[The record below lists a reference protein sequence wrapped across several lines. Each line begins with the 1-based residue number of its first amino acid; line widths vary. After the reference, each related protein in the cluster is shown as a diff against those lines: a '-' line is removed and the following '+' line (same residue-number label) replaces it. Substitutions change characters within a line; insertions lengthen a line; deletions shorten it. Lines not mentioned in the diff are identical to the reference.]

1 MLVPEKRPIFL
12 KRRFQ
17 DNLYRIVIWIVIA
30 IGFAFILK
38 GIANK
43 TITPLFMPTG
53 TPTRTINSY
62 SMEGETQFAAGN
74 LPAAIEAYQKAVG
87 VDPTN
92 SSIWAELARIQT
104 YSTTLLTT
112 DAERYQRLKEAMIS
126 IDQAVKLT
134 PDDSSVHAIRAF
146 VLDWTANPSYVGDN
160 WQNMLSQA
168 EQEAVK
174 AIQIDNTNTL
184 ALAFYAEI
192 LTDQQNLV
200 QADSYIKQ
208 AVDRSPN
215 LMDVRRINAYV
226 EESSRNYTTAIKEY
240 QKAIALAPNLTFL
253 YLYVGANYRTL
264 ASNERLTAAEKAPL
278 YDQALTY
285 FAKAVSINEQQ
296 GIKDPIPYLSIAKT
310 YSQMGEFFS
319 AALNVRKALAF
330 NSTSPDIYGQ
340 LGVVYHKSKNY
351 EGAIPAL
358 KCAVEGC
365 TAAEACDVRRCDATT
380 DPMVAIQ
387 GMPLSPNTVVYY
399 YTYGSDLSGM
409 HTRTANYCGKAMT
422 ILEQVRAAFSTDT
435 TIMPIVEQ
443 GENICISYGFT
454 RPTTP

>member
-12 KRRFQ
+12 KRKLQ
-17 DNLYRIVIWIVIA
+17 DNPYRIALWIVIG
-30 IGFAFILK
+30 IGLAFILK

-62 SMEGETQFAAGN
+62 SQEGETQFTAGN
-74 LPAAIEAYQKAVG
+74 LPAAITAYQKAVQ

-92 SSIWAELARIQT
+92 AAIWAELARIQA

-112 DAERYQRLKEAMIS
+112 DAERYQRLQEAMVS
-126 IDQAVKLT
+126 ITEAVKLT
-134 PDDSSVHAIRAF
+134 PDDSTVHAIRAF
-146 VLDWTANPSYVGDN
+146 ILDWTANPSYVGED

-174 AIQIDNTNTL
+174 AIQIDNTNAL

-200 QADSYIKQ
+200 QADTYIKQ
-208 AVDRSPN
+208 AVERSPN
-215 LMDVRRINAYV
+215 SMDVRRINAYV
-226 EESSRNYTTAIKEY
+226 EESSRNYQTAIEEY
-240 QKAIALAPNLTFL
+240 QKAIAISPNLTFL
-253 YLYVGANYRTL
+253 YQYVGANYRTL
-264 ASNERLTAAEKAPL
+264 ASKTENNAEATPL
-278 YDQALTY
+278 YDQALAY
-285 FAKAVSINEQQ
+285 FAKAVAINTQQ
-296 GIKDPIPYLSIAKT
+296 GINDPIPYLSIAKT

-319 AALNVRKALAF
+319 AALNVRKALTF
-330 NSTSPDIYGQ
+330 NYTSPDIYGQ
-340 LGVVYHKSKNY
+340 LGIVYFKSRNY
-351 EGAIPAL
+351 EGSIPAL
-358 KCAVEGC
+358 QCAVEGC
-365 TAAEACDVRRCDATT
+365 TAQEACDVRRCDSTT

-399 YTYGSDLSGM
+399 YTYGSVLSAM

-422 ILEQVRAAFSTDT
+422 ILEQVRKAFPTDT
-435 TIMPIVEQ
+435 TIIPIIDQ

-454 RPTTP
+454 RPVTP

>member
-17 DNLYRIVIWIVIA
+17 DNPYRIVIWIVIA
-30 IGFAFILK
+30 IGLAFILK
-38 GIANK
+38 GISNK

-62 SMEGETQFAAGN
+62 TQEGETQFAAGN
-74 LPAAIEAYQKAVG
+74 LPAAITAYQKAVQ

-92 SSIWAELARIQT
+92 AAIWAELARIQT

-112 DAERYQRLKEAMIS
+112 DAERYQRLQEAMVS
-126 IDQAVKLT
+126 INQAIKLT

-146 VLDWTANPSYVGDN
+146 VLDWTANPSYVGEN
-160 WQNMLSQA
+160 WQNMLTQA

-200 QADSYIKQ
+200 QADTYIKQ

-215 LMDVRRINAYV
+215 SMDVRRINAYV
-226 EESSRNYTTAIKEY
+226 EESSRNYTTAIEEY

-253 YLYVGANYRTL
+253 YQYVGANYRTL
-264 ASNERLTAAEKAPL
+264 ASKAESNAAAAPL
-278 YDQALTY
+278 YDQALSY
-285 FAKAVSINEQQ
+285 FAKAVAIDTQQ

-319 AALNVRKALAF
+319 AALNVRKALTF
-330 NSTSPDIYGQ
+330 NATSPDIYGQ
-340 LGVVYHKSKNY
+340 LGIVYFKSRNY
-351 EGAIPAL
+351 EGSIPAL

-365 TAAEACDVRRCDATT
+365 TAAEACDVRRCDSTT
-380 DPMVAIQ
+380 DPMVAIT

-399 YTYGSDLSGM
+399 YTYGSVLSAM
-409 HTRTANYCGKAMT
+409 HTRTADYCGKAMT
-422 ILEQVRAAFSTDT
+422 ILEEVRKAFSTDT
-435 TIMPIVEQ
+435 IILPIVDQ

-454 RPTTP
+454 RPSIP

>member
-17 DNLYRIVIWIVIA
+17 DNPYRIVIWIVIA

-38 GIANK
+38 GISNK
-43 TITPLFMPTG
+43 TITPLFLPTG

-62 SMEGETQFAAGN
+62 TQEGETQFAAGN
-74 LPAAIEAYQKAVG
+74 LPAAITAYQKAVQ

-92 SSIWAELARIQT
+92 AAIWAELARIQT

-112 DAERYQRLKEAMIS
+112 DAERYQRLQEAMIS
-126 IDQAVKLT
+126 INQAVKLT

-146 VLDWTANPSYVGDN
+146 VLDWTANPSYVGEN

-200 QADSYIKQ
+200 QADTYIKQ
-208 AVDRSPN
+208 AVDRFPN
-215 LMDVRRINAYV
+215 SMDVRRINAYV
-226 EESSRNYTTAIKEY
+226 EESSRNYTTAIEEY
-240 QKAIALAPNLTFL
+240 QKAIAIAPNLTFL
-253 YLYVGANYRTL
+253 YQYVGANYRTL
-264 ASNERLTAAEKAPL
+264 ASKEGLSAAEAAPL
-278 YDQALTY
+278 YDQALSY
-285 FAKAVSINEQQ
+285 FAKAVAIDTQQ
-296 GIKDPIPYLSIAKT
+296 GIQDPIPYLSIAKT

-319 AALNVRKALAF
+319 AALNVRKALTF
-330 NSTSPDIYGQ
+330 NATSPDIYGQ
-340 LGVVYHKSKNY
+340 LGIVYFKSRNY
-351 EGAIPAL
+351 EGSIPAL

-380 DPMVAIQ
+380 DPMVAIT

-399 YTYGSDLSGM
+399 YTYGSVLSAM
-409 HTRTANYCGKAMT
+409 HTRTADYCGKAMT
-422 ILEQVRAAFSTDT
+422 ILEEVRKAYSTDT

-454 RPTTP
+454 VPTTP

>member
-17 DNLYRIVIWIVIA
+17 DNPYRIVIWIVIA
-30 IGFAFILK
+30 IGFAFILRGVSK
-38 GIANK
+38 KAIQ
-43 TITPLFMPTG
+43 PLFMPTA

-62 SMEGETQFAAGN
+62 AQEGETQFAAGN
-74 LPAAIEAYQKAVG
+74 LPAAIAAYQKAVQ

-92 SSIWAELARIQT
+92 ASIWAELARIQT

-112 DAERYQRLKEAMIS
+112 DAERYQRLQEAMIS
-126 IDQAVKLT
+126 INQAIKLT
-134 PDDSSVHAIRAF
+134 PEDSSVHAIRAL
-146 VLDWTANPSYVGDN
+146 VLDWTANPSYMGEN
-160 WQNMLSQA
+160 WQNILSQA

-208 AVDRSPN
+208 AVERSPN

-226 EESSRNYTTAIKEY
+226 EESSRNYTTAIEEY
-240 QKAIALAPNLTFL
+240 QKAITLAPNLTFL
-253 YLYVGANYRTL
+253 YQYVGANYRTL
-264 ASNERLTAAEKAPL
+264 ASKEKSNFAAAAL
-278 YDQALTY
+278 YDKALEY
-285 FAKAVSINEQQ
+285 FAKAVAINVQQ
-296 GIKDPIPYLSIAKT
+296 GIQDPIPYLSIAKT

-319 AALNVRKALAF
+319 AALNVRKALSF
-330 NSTSPDIYGQ
+330 NATSPDIYGQ
-340 LGVVYHKSKNY
+340 LGIVYFKSRNY

-365 TAAEACDVRRCDATT
+365 TAAESCDVRRCDATT
-380 DPMVAIQ
+380 DPQVAIQ

-399 YTYGSDLSGM
+399 YTYGSVLSAM

-422 ILEQVRAAFSTDT
+422 ILEEVRRAFSTDT

-454 RPTTP
+454 RPTSP